1 MKPIYVLVIG
11 LVMTVGMIA
20 GLVALQGNQDKNIA
34 NLSVAVSADDHLL
47 GEGPVTLVEYS
58 DFQCPACGAYWPLLK
73 QLQTDFPG
81 KLILVYRHFP
91 LRRIHPNAD
100 AAAQAAEAAGRQGKF
115 WEMADLIFAGQA
127 EWAKSG
133 NAEEQFEKYAQQLG
147 LDLVKF
153 KDDADSSEIK
163 QIIQQDLNEA
173 NAMNLSGTPSFFLN
187 GQFIQ
192 GPGSYEAFKTLIAKQ
207 VGQ

>member
-1 MKPIYVLVIG
+1 MKPIHVLVIG
-11 LVMTVGMIA
+11 LVATVGMIA
-20 GLVALQGNQDKNIA
+20 GLVALQGNQDKNMA
-34 NLSVAVSADDHLL
+34 NLSVAVSAEDHLL
-47 GEGPVTLVEYS
+47 GEGQVMLVEYS

-73 QLQTDFPG
+73 QLQTDFQG
-81 KLILVYRHFP
+81 KLTLVYRHFP

-115 WEMADLIFAGQA
+115 WEMADLIFTGQA
-127 EWAKSG
+127 DWAKSG
-133 NAEEQFEKYAQQLG
+133 NATEKFEQYAQQLE
-147 LDLVKF
+147 LDLAKF
-153 KDDADSSEIK
+153 KDDADSAEIK
-163 QIIQQDLNEA
+163 QVIQQDLNEA

-207 VGQ
+207 VEQ